1 MHACTESAELGLY
14 TRPVYNLIRED
25 STHPLILVCEHASR
39 YIPDALNNLGLD
51 DTAAREHIAWDIG
64 ALELA
69 EQLSEKIGATLLS
82 ANYSRLLIDLNRPRH
97 APDSIPA
104 QSEIYQVPGNR
115 ELDEATREYR
125 RQCLF
130 KPFHT
135 RLQQLIDER
144 LADGRPVRVVGIH
157 SFTPVYY
164 GQPRELEVGVL
175 FGQSKAYAQ
184 RLLDGLDRHPLKVAG
199 NQPYKIDP
207 LGDMTVPVHGDARGL
222 ESVLIEVRNDL
233 LRNPEAVTRW
243 ANYLAPLL

>member
-51 DTAAREHIAWDIG
+51 ETAAREHIAWDIG

-144 LADGRPVRVVGIH
+144 LAAGRPVRVVGIH

-175 FGQSKAYAQ
+175 FGQARDYAQ
-184 RLLDGLDRHPLKVAG
+184 RLLDGLGQHPLKVAG
-199 NQPYKIDP
+199 NQPYRIDP

-222 ESVLIEVRNDL
+222 DSVLIEVRNDL
-233 LRNPEAVTRW
+233 LRSPQAVTRW
-243 ANYLAPLL
+243 ADYLAPLL

>member
-14 TRPVYNLIRED
+14 TRPAYNLSRAD
-25 STHPLILVCEHASR
+25 STHPVILVCEHANR
-39 YIPDALNNLGLD
+39 YIPEALNNLGLD
-51 DTAAREHIAWDIG
+51 EAAAAEHIAWDIG
-64 ALELA
+64 ALQLA
-69 EQLSEKIGATLLS
+69 EQLSERLGATLLS

-125 RQCLF
+125 RRTLF
-130 KPFHT
+130 KPFHA
-135 RLQQLIDER
+135 RLQTLIDER
-144 LADGRPVRVVGIH
+144 VAQGQAVRVVGIH

-164 GQPRELEVGVL
+164 GQPRPLEAGVL
-175 FGQSKAYAQ
+175 FGQAKAYAQ
-184 RLLDGLDRHPLKVAG
+184 RLLDGLGEHPLKVAG

-222 ESVLIEVRNDL
+222 DSVLIEVRNDL
-233 LRNPEAVTRW
+233 LRSPEAVSRW
-243 ANYLAPLL
+243 AGYLAPLL

>member
-1 MHACTESAELGLY
+1 MHTCTESAELGLY
-14 TRPVYNLIRED
+14 TRPVYNLSRED

-39 YIPDALNNLGLD
+39 YIPEALNNLGLD
-51 DTAAREHIAWDIG
+51 DVAAREHIAWDIG
-64 ALELA
+64 ALALA
-69 EQLSEKIGATLLS
+69 EQLSEQLGATLLS

-115 ELDEATREYR
+115 ELDEATRDYR

-135 RLQQLIDER
+135 RLQQLIDAR
-144 LADGRPVRVVGIH
+144 LAEGRPVRVVGIH

-175 FGQSKAYAQ
+175 FGQARAYAQ
-184 RLLDGLDRHPLKVAG
+184 RMLDGLERHPLKVAG

-233 LRNPEAVTRW
+233 LRSPEAVTRW

>member
-14 TRPVYNLIRED
+14 TRPVYNLTREN
-25 STHPLILVCEHASR
+25 SSHPLILVCEHASR

-175 FGQSKAYAQ
+175 FGQAKAYAQ

>member
-51 DTAAREHIAWDIG
+51 ETAAREHIAWDIG

-144 LADGRPVRVVGIH
+144 LAEGRPVRVVGIH

-175 FGQSKAYAQ
+175 FGQAKAYAQ
-184 RLLDGLDRHPLKVAG
+184 RLLDGLGRHPLKVAG

>member
-14 TRPVYNLIRED
+14 TRPVYNLTRED

-144 LADGRPVRVVGIH
+144 LAESRPVRVVGIH

-164 GQPRELEVGVL
+164 GQPRELEAGVL
-175 FGQSKAYAQ
+175 FGQAKAYAQ
-184 RLLDGLDRHPLKVAG
+184 RLLDGLGQHPLKVAG
-199 NQPYKIDP
+199 NQPYRIDP

-233 LRNPEAVTRW
+233 LRNPEAVSRW

>member
-14 TRPVYNLIRED
+14 TRPVYKLTRED

-51 DTAAREHIAWDIG
+51 DTAACEHIAWDIG

-115 ELDEATREYR
+115 KLDEATREYR

-144 LADGRPVRVVGIH
+144 LAEGRLVRVVGIH

-175 FGQSKAYAQ
+175 FGQAKVYAQ
-184 RLLDGLDRHPLKVAG
+184 RLLDGLGEHPLKVAG

-233 LRNPEAVTRW
+233 LRSPEAVTRW

>member
-14 TRPVYNLIRED
+14 TRPVYNLIREN

-184 RLLDGLDRHPLKVAG
+184 RLLDGLDRHPLKVTG

>member
-1 MHACTESAELGLY
+1 MHACTESTELGLY
-14 TRPVYNLIRED
+14 TRPAYDLSRTD
-25 STHPLILVCEHASR
+25 STHPVILVCEHASC
-39 YIPDALNNLGLD
+39 YIPETLNNLGLD

-64 ALELA
+64 ALALA
-69 EQLSEKIGATLLS
+69 EQLSEQLGATLLS

-135 RLQQLIDER
+135 RLQQLIDTR
-144 LADGRPVRVVGIH
+144 LAEGRPVRVVGIH

-175 FGQSKAYAQ
+175 FGQARAYAQ
-184 RLLDGLDRHPLKVAG
+184 RMLDGLERHPLKVAG

-222 ESVLIEVRNDL
+222 DSVLIEVRNDL
-233 LRNPEAVTRW
+233 LRSPEAVSRW